1 MKRILLTLQSL
12 LLVLCSMAQNEI
24 VLVCEKEG
32 DLPTLLTD
40 EIKQNATRLVVSGN
54 VSTTDIKVVDEC
66 PNLTVLELSN
76 ALLNTIPEY
85 AFCNLQLDSIY
96 LPEKIKQLSI
106 NAFER
111 LSEFGRQQCVIV
123 VTGNFP
129 ELVNPI
135 LPFEMYEAP
144 IVFRLAKENTKYVE
158 VFDLPYNEYHD
169 FSHVYTLYDPFIYSA
184 DMDTLYKAQMWSI
197 GEDGILI
204 DVEHIASYAFA
215 YSYAQDYTFSD
226 RLKTIDA
233 HAFDFMIELYYD
245 HIGQPRHEGYIYGK
259 LYYFG
264 ESMLTFMGKLPP
276 TLNGQVFYSPL
287 ERNHRFNQYGPSFC
301 SVGIVA
307 PDAKDYLQSN
317 SQWYNEGKIFHYRH
331 YDTRSPYNYDY
342 TDEEMR
348 TFDFNATKWFAGL
361 MSEVNF
367 DVQLIEDDSA
377 LLAFSSGIA
386 STYTFTVSEDGITDT
401 ILSPT
406 PEWECY
412 TIQFALTNEKG
423 DTIYQELLEYR
434 PKETIQL
441 SQVLRDVANVDT
453 LTFSAKYRSAL
464 YGTSPWHVIR
474 KVKLG
479 ENNMALLEVNN
490 VLTPYYDLQGR
501 PVAAPTRGI
510 YIKDGKKVVIGQ

>member
-1 MKRILLTLQSL
+1 MKRLLLTLQSL
-12 LLVLCSMAQNEI
+12 LLVLCSMAQTEI

-40 EIKQNATRLVVSGN
+40 EIKQKATRLVISGN
-54 VSTTDIKVVDEC
+54 VSATDIKAVDEC
-66 PNLTVLELSN
+66 PNLIVLELSN

-85 AFCNLQLDSIY
+85 AFCNLQLDSIH
-96 LPEKIKQLSI
+96 LPKSIKQLSI
-106 NAFER
+106 NAFDS
-111 LSEFGRQQCVIV
+111 LSEFVRQQCVIV

-135 LPFEMYEAP
+135 LPFEMYETP

-215 YSYAQDYTFSD
+215 YSYAQDYTFSE

-264 ESMLTFMGKLPP
+264 ESMLTFEGKVPP
-276 TLNGQVFYSPL
+276 VLNGPVFHSPL
-287 ERNHRFNQYGPSFC
+287 ERRTIWEQFSSNFC
-301 SVGIVA
+301 SIGIVA
-307 PDAKDYLQSN
+307 PDAKDYLRSN
-317 SQWYNEGKIFHYRH
+317 SQWYNEGKIFHYRD
-331 YDTRSPYNYDY
+331 YDTRAPYNNYY
-342 TDEEMR
+342 PDEEMK
-348 TFDFNATKWFAGL
+348 TFDFNAKKWFAGL
-361 MSEVNF
+361 MSERSV
-367 DVQLIEDDSA
+367 DAQLNEDGSA
-377 LLAFSSGIA
+377 VLAISCDIA
-386 STYTFTVSEDGITDT
+386 SSYTFIVSEDGAVDT

-423 DTIYQELLEYR
+423 DTIHQESVECR
-434 PKETIQL
+434 PKEKMNLSLPICDVPENGVLKLSVKYESQL
-441 SQVLRDVANVDT
+441 YEASPWCMIEEID
-453 LTFSAKYRSAL
+453 L
-464 YGTSPWHVIR
+464 YGSGIVSTR
-474 KVKLG
+474 KDKDS
-479 ENNMALLEVNN
+479 
-490 VLTPYYDLQGR
+490 PYYDLMGR
-501 PVAAPTRGI
+501 PVANPTRGI
-510 YIKDGKKVVIGQ
+510 YIKDGKKIAVD

>member
-1 MKRILLTLQSL
+1 MKRLLLTLHSL
-12 LLVLCSMAQNEI
+12 LLVLCSMAQTEI
-24 VLVCEKEG
+24 VLVCEKHG

-40 EIKQNATRLVVSGN
+40 EIKQKATRLVVSGN
-54 VSTTDIKVVDEC
+54 VSTTDIKAVDEC

-76 ALLNTIPEY
+76 ALLNTIPEH
-85 AFCNLQLDSIY
+85 AFCNLQLDSIH
-96 LPEKIKQLSI
+96 LPKSIKQLSI
-106 NAFER
+106 NAFDS
-111 LSEFGRQQCVIV
+111 LSEFVRQQCVIV

-135 LPFEMYEAP
+135 LPFEMYETP

-233 HAFDFMIELYYD
+233 HAFDFMIELYYS
-245 HIGQPRHEGYIYGK
+245 HIGQPRHEGFIYGK

-287 ERNHRFNQYGPSFC
+287 ERNHIFNQYGPSFC

-307 PDAKDYLQSN
+307 PDAKDYLRSN
-317 SQWYNEGKIFHYRH
+317 SQWYNEGKIFHYRD
-331 YDTRSPYNYDY
+331 YDTRAPYNNYY
-342 TDEEMR
+342 PDEEMK
-348 TFDFNATKWFAGL
+348 TFDFNAKKWFAGL
-361 MSEVNF
+361 MSERSV
-367 DVQLIEDDSA
+367 DAQLNEDGSA
-377 LLAFSSGIA
+377 VLTISCDIA
-386 STYTFTVSEDGITDT
+386 SSYTFIVSEDGAVDT

-412 TIQFALTNEKG
+412 TIQFALTSENG
-423 DTIYQELLEYR
+423 DTILRESVECR
-434 PKETIQL
+434 PKETIGL
-441 SQVLRDVANVDT
+441 SLPIYDVPENGVLKLSV
-453 LTFSAKYRSAL
+453 KYESPL
-464 YGTSPWHVIR
+464 YGISPWCMIEDIDLYGSGIVSMEKDIDF
-474 KVKLG
+474 
-479 ENNMALLEVNN
+479 
-490 VLTPYYDLQGR
+490 PYYDLMGR
-501 PVAAPTRGI
+501 PVANPTRGI
-510 YIKDGKKVVIGQ
+510 YIKDGRKVVIGQ